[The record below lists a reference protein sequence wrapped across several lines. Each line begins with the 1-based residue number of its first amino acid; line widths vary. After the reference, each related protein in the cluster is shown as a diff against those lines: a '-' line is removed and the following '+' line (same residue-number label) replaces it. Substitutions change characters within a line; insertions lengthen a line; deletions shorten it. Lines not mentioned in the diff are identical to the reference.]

1 MILDELLAS
10 VNPPSAL
17 KVGRKKIKTAED
29 FDANRDKIRNMLLK
43 EQYGIIPPAP
53 KHVRVEVNETDKILF
68 AGKTVF
74 TRSTLYAET
83 ERGELSFPFASVVP
97 KTEKPCPAFIH
108 INFDPNVPSKR
119 MPSEEI
125 ADRGFAVFSFC
136 YTDVATDD
144 NNFKAKCAK
153 ILSTGRRRSDATGK
167 IAMWAW
173 AAMRVMDYV
182 MTLPEIDHDN
192 IAVIGHSRLGKTALL
207 TGAFDDRFKYV
218 ISNNSGSSGAA
229 LARDKVGEDITA
241 ITDRF
246 PFWFCPRFMKY
257 RGRES
262 ELPFDQNS
270 LLALTVPR
278 HLIVGSAK
286 EDRWADPKNEL
297 LSIYSVNEVYKL
309 YGMRGLVVDDGALE
323 APSTYIDGDAS
334 YHIRPGEH
342 CLSRY
347 DWNVYMDFILKCMNK

>member
-1 MILDELLAS
+1 MLLDEMLKS

-17 KVGRKKIKTAED
+17 KVGRKRIKTASD
-29 FDANRDKIRNMLLK
+29 FDANRDKIKNMLQK
-43 EQYGIIPPAP
+43 EQYGMIPQAP
-53 KHVRVEVNETDKILF
+53 SSMRVEPVESHEKFF
-68 AGKTVF
+68 AGKCVY
-74 TRSTLYAET
+74 TRYTLYAET
-83 ERGELSFPFASVVP
+83 ERGETAFPFVSLIP
-97 KTEKPCPAFIH
+97 KTEKPCPAFVF
-108 INFDPNVPSKR
+108 INFEDDMPCKR
-119 MPSEEI
+119 APSEEI
-125 ADRGFAVFSFC
+125 IDRGFAVFSFC

-153 ILSTGRRRSDATGK
+153 QLSCGRRRSDATGK

-182 MTLPEIDHDN
+182 MTLTEIDRDN

-218 ISNNSGSSGAA
+218 ISNNSGASGAA
-229 LARDKVGEDITA
+229 LARGKVGENITA
-241 ITDRF
+241 ITNTF
-246 PFWFCPRFMKY
+246 PFWFCPRYKKY
-257 RGRES
+257 RGHEY

-297 LSIYSVNEVYKL
+297 LSIYSVNEVYEL
-309 YGMRGLVVDDGALE
+309 FGMRGLVVDDGALE
-323 APSTYIDGDAS
+323 APTTYGGGDAC
-334 YHIRPGEH
+334 YHVRLGKH

-347 DWNVYMDFILKCMNK
+347 DWNVYMDYILKNLNK